1 MQKQDSVYLYSR
13 FSPFQTIDAQLEL
26 ISQAEEFE
34 SNRESPSEERFKEE
48 PSIESGSEAEK
59 FESTEESPSEERFKE
74 ESSIEPGSEAEK
86 FESTEESPSGERSE
100 EESSIESGSEGEE
113 VETIE
118 QELLIDQGAEN
129 AVYFGIFLVVIAIL
143 VTIWM
148 LKKGLEGKQ

>member
-13 FSPFQTIDAQLEL
+13 FSPFQTINAQLDL
-26 ISQAEEFE
+26 RSQAEEFE

-48 PSIESGSEAEK
+48 PSIES
-59 FESTEESPSEERFKE
+59 
-74 ESSIEPGSEAEK
+74 GSEAEK

-129 AVYFGIFLVVIAIL
+129 AVYFGMFLIVIVIL
-143 VTIWM
+143 ATIWM
-148 LKKGLEGKQ
+148 LMKRK